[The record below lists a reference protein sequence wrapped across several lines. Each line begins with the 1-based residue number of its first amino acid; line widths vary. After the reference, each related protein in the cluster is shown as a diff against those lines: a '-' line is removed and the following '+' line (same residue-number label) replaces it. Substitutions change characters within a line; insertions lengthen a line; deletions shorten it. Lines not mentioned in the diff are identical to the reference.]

1 MKTSIITM
9 KEYLERSGETWKMEN
24 DCEFRG
30 IISGYVCGWNLEVEK
45 DGKISCASCVFDNDY
60 EEVRNPNYTRNW
72 NDLGI
77 SEDLCELNGWKA
89 TGNIV
94 FRGYYT
100 VHWDFEEREEYYKEA
115 SEEVENLWKEYVV
128 A

>member
-1 MKTSIITM
+1 MKTNVITM
-9 KEYLERSGETWKMEN
+9 KEFLKRSGKNWEITN
-24 DCEFRG
+24 DCEFHG
-30 IISGYVCGWNLEVEK
+30 VIPGYVCGFNLEVEK
-45 DGKISCASCVFDNDY
+45 DGKIDCGSCVFDNDY
-60 EEVRNPNYTRNW
+60 EEIRNTLSDY

-77 SEDLCELNGWKA
+77 SEELCSYNGWKP

-94 FRGYYT
+94 FRGYFT
-100 VHWDFEEREEYYKEA
+100 EHWDFEEREFYYMDA

>member
-1 MKTSIITM
+1 MNTNIITM
-9 KEYLERSGETWKMEN
+9 KEFLKRSGKTWKITN

-30 IISGYVCGWNLEVEK
+30 VIPGYVCGWNLEVEK
-45 DGKISCASCVFDNDY
+45 DGKIDCGSCVFDNDY
-60 EEVRNPNYTRNW
+60 EVIRNSIDDY

-77 SEDLCELNGWKA
+77 SEELCSYNGWKA

-94 FRGYYT
+94 FRGYFTEHY
-100 VHWDFEEREEYYKEA
+100 DFEEREEYYTDA
-115 SEEVENLWKEYVV
+115 SEEVENLWKKYVV